1 MRSIEI
7 DFEVYKHLT
16 MMRETE
22 EVSYND
28 VIRRLLN
35 LSERANG
42 ISDLAEKEGKPFV
55 TKGVSFPHGSK
66 FKANYKGENYY
77 AEVQDGALVFDGERH
92 TSPSSAA
99 IAITGNSVNG
109 WIFWECQYPGHSTW
123 RSIKDLRNIKK

>member
-1 MRSIEI
+1 MKSIEI

-35 LSERANG
+35 LGQRSNG
-42 ISDLAEKEGKPFV
+42 KSDIVEKGKKPFV
-55 TKGVSFPHGSK
+55 TKGVSFPHGTK
-66 FKANYKGENYY
+66 FKANYKGKNYY
-77 AEVQDGALVFDGERH
+77 AEVQDGALVYEGERH

-109 WIFWECQYPGHSTW
+109 WIFWECQFPGQSVW
-123 RSIKDLRNIKK
+123 RSIKKLRED